1 MRMVNPSGLSGCRCS
16 GHTASV
22 IPVSSSLARTVSPA
36 PVVFLPPNNCTFAPA
51 SVLPP
56 LEYNESIIR
65 KTPTTGDTP
74 VSPLSAPL
82 LPQLLPG
89 IVDDPGDV
97 DEVKADVDGACGGG
111 CTRVPGHVPDLGP
124 GR

>member
-1 MRMVNPSGLSGCRCS
+1 M
-16 GHTASV
+16 
-22 IPVSSSLARTVSPA
+22 ARTVTPA
-36 PVVFLPPNNCTFAPA
+36 PVVFPPPIKCKLVPA

-56 LEYNESIIR
+56 LEYNEAIFV

-74 VSPLSAPL
+74 VSPLLAPL

-97 DEVKADVDGACGGG
+97 DEVKADVDGAWGGV

>member
-1 MRMVNPSGLSGCRCS
+1 M
-16 GHTASV
+16 
-22 IPVSSSLARTVSPA
+22 VSSIASDPCLLPIALTVTPA
-36 PVVFLPPNNCTFAPA
+36 PVVFLPPNKCKLAPA
-51 SVLPP
+51 SVPPP
-56 LEYNESIIR
+56 LEYNESIFNR
-65 KTPTTGDTP
+65 TSTTGDTP

-97 DEVKADVDGACGGG
+97 DDEVKADVDGACGGG
-111 CTRVPGHVPDLGP
+111 HTRVPGHVPELGP